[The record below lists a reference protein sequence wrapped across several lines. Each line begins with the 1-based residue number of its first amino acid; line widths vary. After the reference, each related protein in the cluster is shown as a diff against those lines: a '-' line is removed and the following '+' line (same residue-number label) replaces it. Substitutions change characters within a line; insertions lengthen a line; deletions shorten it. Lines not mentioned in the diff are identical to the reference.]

1 MRKIIFISLLVLT
14 GITCSKEKLEE
25 QTGLLKDYTG
35 MLDGCGF
42 LIELDNGTRLEPA
55 SNKSGVTFENN
66 RRVVV
71 KYRDKPSIS
80 ICMAGQTVEIVSLRY
95 L

>member
-1 MRKIIFISLLVLT
+1 MRKVIFIFLLCIT
-14 GITCSKEKLEE
+14 GITCNKEKLEE
-25 QTGLLKDYTG
+25 QTGILKDYTG

-42 LIELDNGTRLEPA
+42 VIELDNGATLEPV
-55 SNKSGVTFENN
+55 SNQSGVNFENN
-66 RRVVV
+66 RRVMV

-80 ICMAGQTVEIVSLRY
+80 ICMVGQAVEIVSLRY